1 VDQLLKMLVIV
12 AGSGMQGLLNP
23 SQTPS
28 LEYWRQRF
36 MVQIDLANSI
46 GAGVLEAKAPRVD
59 GQGGDDFSMV
69 CKLGGFDSIIQE

>member
-1 VDQLLKMLVIV
+1 
-12 AGSGMQGLLNP
+12 
-23 SQTPS
+23 
-28 LEYWRQRF
+28 
-36 MVQIDLANSI
+36 MVQIELANSI